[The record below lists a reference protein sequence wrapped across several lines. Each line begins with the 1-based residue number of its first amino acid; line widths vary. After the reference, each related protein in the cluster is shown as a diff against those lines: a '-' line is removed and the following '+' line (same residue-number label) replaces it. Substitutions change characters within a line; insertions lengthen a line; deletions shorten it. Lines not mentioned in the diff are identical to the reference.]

1 MAKKN
6 QNDEPIFVDLGN
18 EYTKMEQFVNE
29 NRQTLTYGLGGLAVL
44 ILAILGYQ
52 SFIVRPAETAA
63 EEGAW
68 RAENYFQMDSL
79 DLAARGDGYDPGLE
93 EILNNHDGTKA
104 AARAAYEL
112 GVVYR
117 DEGRFEEAID
127 AFSSADIDDDIIGAL
142 AEGSIGDCLVEL
154 GNYNEAVSHFE
165 KAASIGASGL
175 GEDVLAPMY
184 LFKAGITKLE
194 TGDKAGAKADFER
207 IVNDYPESQQFNTA
221 RGMAASLANS

>member
-6 QNDEPIFVDLGN
+6 QNDEPIFVDLGD

-52 SFIVRPAETAA
+52 SFVVRPAEAAA
-63 EEGAW
+63 EKDAW
-68 RAENYFQMDSL
+68 RAENYFQLDSL

-93 EILNNHDGTKA
+93 EVLNNHSGTNA

-117 DEGRFEEAID
+117 DEGRFEEAIE
-127 AFSSADIDDDIIGAL
+127 AFKTADVDDDIIGAL
-142 AEGSIGDCLVEL
+142 AEGSIGDCLVEM
-154 GNYNEAVSHFE
+154 GSYNEAIGHFE

-175 GEDVLAPMY
+175 GETVLTPMY
-184 LFKAGITKLE
+184 LFKAGVAKME
-194 TGDKAGAKADFER
+194 TGDNSGAKSDFER

>member
-6 QNDEPIFVDLGN
+6 QNDEPIFVDLGD

-29 NRQTLTYGLGGLAVL
+29 HRQTLTYGLGGMAVL

-52 SFIVRPAETAA
+52 SFVVGPAESAA
-63 EEGAW
+63 EKDVW
-68 RAENYFQMDSL
+68 RAENYFQLDSL

-93 EILNNHDGTKA
+93 EVLNNHGGTSA

-117 DEGRFEEAID
+117 DEGRFEEAIE
-127 AFSSADIDDDIIGAL
+127 AFKTADVADDIIGAL
-142 AEGSIGDCLVEL
+142 AQGSIGDCLVEL
-154 GNYNEAVSHFE
+154 GSYNEAVGYFE

-175 GEDVLAPMY
+175 GENVLTPMY
-184 LFKAGITKLE
+184 LYKAGVTKLE
-194 TGDKAGAKADFER
+194 TGDNSGAKADFER
-207 IVNDYPESQQFNTA
+207 IVNDYPESQQFNSA